1 VDSGL
6 FDFWLRFGS
15 VAGFSN
21 LLLRRSLAKNS
32 KILTAHRYIISV
44 NALTP
49 APVRDC
55 EPRNWGLSCGMSVA
69 LYFSRFA
76 NRNRRICSAALRCA
90 AVVAA
95 FATMGS
101 LLAPPDTHK
110 KMSLSSTAFKDGQAI
125 PVDYTCDGKNISPQ
139 LHWTG
144 APANT
149 QSLALIV
156 DDPDA
161 PTGVWTH
168 WIAFNL
174 STDTSDLAED
184 FAKSPDASTIKQ
196 GTNDFKKTGYGG
208 PCPPAGKSHR
218 YFFRIFALD
227 TELNLPSGATRKDVD
242 AAMAKHVLAIG
253 QLMGSY
259 QRK

>member
-1 VDSGL
+1 
-6 FDFWLRFGS
+6 
-15 VAGFSN
+15 
-21 LLLRRSLAKNS
+21 
-32 KILTAHRYIISV
+32 
-44 NALTP
+44 
-49 APVRDC
+49 
-55 EPRNWGLSCGMSVA
+55 MSVA

-76 NRNRRICSAALRCA
+76 NKHRRRCRAALMC
-90 AVVAA
+90 AA
-95 FATMGS
+95 FAAALATTGS
-101 LLAPPDTHK
+101 LMTPPDAHK
-110 KMSLSSTAFKDGQAI
+110 KMSLSSTAFKDGQTI
-125 PVDYTCDGKNISPQ
+125 PADYTCDGKNISPQ

-149 QSLALIV
+149 QSLILIV

-174 STDTSDLAED
+174 STDTSELAED
-184 FAKSPDASTIKQ
+184 FAKSPETSATKQ
-196 GTNDFKKTGYGG
+196 GTNDFKKIGYGG
-208 PCPPAGKSHR
+208 PCPPLGKPHR

-227 TELNLPSGATRKDVD
+227 TMLNLPSGATRKEVD

-259 QRK
+259 QKK